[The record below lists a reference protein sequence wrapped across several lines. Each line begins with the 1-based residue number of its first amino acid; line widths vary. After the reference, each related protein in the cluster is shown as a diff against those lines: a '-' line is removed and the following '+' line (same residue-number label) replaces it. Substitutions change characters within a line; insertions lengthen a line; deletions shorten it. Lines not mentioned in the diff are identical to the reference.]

1 MIIDIWDTYLYEPLF
16 NLLIWIYNNWTDQ
29 SLGWAVVYLTVL
41 LRVVLLPF
49 TIISER
55 NKMKNRELEKEIVR
69 IDKEFQN
76 DPILKKEEIRRTLKN
91 RRVKPWAKSVT
102 LGIQALV
109 FILLYQ
115 VFLRGVTG
123 EKILQILYP
132 SVDFPGVINTMFY
145 GFDLA
150 RYYDALAAGIVAL
163 WLAADIYWTS
173 RRNKEKAMRAD
184 LIYFVLFPFAVF
196 LFLYLLPMVKALFV
210 LTSIV
215 FSVIVHGLF
224 RLLMP
229 EKSKTPVGE
238 S

>member
-1 MIIDIWDTYLYEPLF
+1 LYEPLF
-16 NLLIWIYNNWTDQ
+16 NLLVWIYNNWTDQ
-29 SLGWAVVYLTVL
+29 SLGWAVVYLTIL

-55 NKMKNRELEKEIVR
+55 NKMRNQELEREIVR

-76 DPILKKEEIRRTLKN
+76 DPILKKEEIRRALKH
-91 RRVKPWAKSVT
+91 RRVQPWAKSVT

-109 FILLYQ
+109 FVLLYQ

-132 SVDFPGVINTMFY
+132 WVDFPGTINTMFY

-150 RYYDALAAGIVAL
+150 ASYDVLAAGIVGL
-163 WLAADIYWTS
+163 WLAVDIYFS
-173 RRNKEKAMRAD
+173 ARRNKTKAIRAD
-184 LIYFVLFPFAVF
+184 LFYFIMFPFAVF
-196 LFLYLLPMVKALFV
+196 LFLYLLPMVKALFI
-210 LTSIV
+210 LTSIF
-215 FSVIVHGLF
+215 FSAIVHGFVKILTSGK
-224 RLLMP
+224 P
-229 EKSKTPVGE
+229 EEKETS